1 MRASENNDKTC
12 EFAITVAEDWRGNG
26 LSAELLAGLLRQAPG
41 NGYAVMEGSVLA
53 GNDPML
59 VLARELGF
67 DVDPVP
73 GDATVVRVWR
83 GWGPQHASPCD
94 G

>member
-41 NGYAVMEGSVLA
+41 NSYAVMEGSVLA

-83 GWGPQHASPCD
+83 GWGPQHASQCD